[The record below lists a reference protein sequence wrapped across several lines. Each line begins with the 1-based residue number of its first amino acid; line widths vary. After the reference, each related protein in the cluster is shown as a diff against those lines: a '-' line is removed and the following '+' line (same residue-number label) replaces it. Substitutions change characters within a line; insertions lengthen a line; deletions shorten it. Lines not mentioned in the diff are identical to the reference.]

1 MKVLEK
7 TTQSNPI
14 VLTTVCLTVDVAREY
29 VFLSTKTEF
38 HEAAVHQGGGPETR
52 PQQTNQNYLHGEK
65 TQKMEKSAFSEIVH
79 CNL

>member
-7 TTQSNPI
+7 TAQSNPI
-14 VLTTVCLTVDVAREY
+14 VLTTVCRTVDVACEY
-29 VFLSTKTEF
+29 VFLSTTTEL
-38 HEAAVHQGGGPETR
+38 HESAVHQCGGPETK
-52 PQQTNQNYLHGEK
+52 PQQTNQKYFHGEK